1 MIQSQISNISI
12 YLPHSKL
19 TNAMLQ
25 DEFPDLKIK
34 ELTRLTG
41 VTSRAVAANNETS
54 VDMAVQAAE
63 ALFAQDELSKSVI
76 DFVIFC
82 SAGGD
87 YITPASACIIHDKL
101 GLPQQCGAFDF
112 NQGCTGYI
120 YGLSL
125 ADSLI
130 KAGNASYILLLTA
143 ETITKTIHP
152 KDKAN
157 RAIFGDA
164 ATASLIQ
171 VSQGGSKMGKF
182 FFGTDGS
189 RFDQIIIKQGRERF
203 PLPKFAEDD
212 FLDDFGNVRNHAN
225 FFMNGSEVFNFSVA
239 KAPELVKTLL
249 DQSGL
254 TFEDIALF
262 VFHQANQIILETH
275 GRKLKIPQEKIVIE
289 MDNTGNTVSSTIPI
303 ALQKAI
309 ESGKCKR
316 GDKILI
322 AGFGVGF
329 SWGGTIINFY

>member
-1 MIQSQISNISI
+1 
-12 YLPHSKL
+12 
-19 TNAMLQ
+19 
-25 DEFPDLKIK
+25 
-34 ELTRLTG
+34 
-41 VTSRAVAANNETS
+41 
-54 VDMAVQAAE
+54 MAVQAAE
-63 ALFAQDELSKSVI
+63 KLFSESEVSKSAI

-87 YITPASACIIHDKL
+87 YITPASACIIQDKL
-101 GLPQQCGAFDF
+101 GLSQQCGAFDF

-120 YGLSL
+120 YGISL

-130 KAGNASYILLLTA
+130 KAGNASNILLLTS

-171 VSQGGSKMGKF
+171 ISSGKSKMGQF
-182 FFGTDGS
+182 VFGTDGS
-189 RFDQIIIKQGRERF
+189 RFDQIIIKHGRERF
-203 PLPKFAEDD
+203 PLPQFAEAD

-225 FFMNGSEVFNFSVA
+225 FYMNGAEVFNFSVA
-239 KAPELVKTLL
+239 KAPELVNTLL
-249 DQSGL
+249 EQSNL
-254 TFEDIALF
+254 VLDDIDLF
-262 VFHQANQIILETH
+262 VFHQANQIILETI

-289 MDNTGNTVSSTIPI
+289 LENTGNTVSSTIPI

-309 ESGKCKR
+309 KTGKIKR

-329 SWGGTIINFY
+329 SWGGSVLDF

>member
-12 YLPHSKL
+12 YLPENKL
-19 TNAMLQ
+19 SNAMLQ
-25 DEFPDLKIK
+25 EEFPDLKIK

-41 VTSRAVAANNETS
+41 VFSRSIARTNETS
-54 VDMAVQAAE
+54 LDMAVQAAE
-63 ALFAQDELSKSVI
+63 ALFSENEISKSVI

-87 YITPASACIIHDKL
+87 YITPASACIIQDKL
-101 GLPQQCGAFDF
+101 KLSHQCGAFDF

-130 KAGNASYILLLTA
+130 KAGNASNILLLTS

-152 KDKAN
+152 KDRAN

-171 VSQGGSKMGKF
+171 ISMSDSKMGKF
-182 FFGTDGS
+182 IFGTDGS
-189 RFDQIIIKQGRERF
+189 RFDQIIIKHGSERF
-203 PLPKFAEDD
+203 PLPQFAEAD

-225 FFMNGSEVFNFSVA
+225 FYMNGSEVFNFSVE
-239 KAPELVKTLL
+239 KAPELVNTLL
-249 DQSGL
+249 EQSNL
-254 TFEDIALF
+254 ELDDIDLF
-262 VFHQANQIILETH
+262 VFHQANQIILETI
-275 GRKLKIPQEKIVIE
+275 GRKLKIPKEKIVIE
-289 MDNTGNTVSSTIPI
+289 LENTGNTVSSTIPI

-309 ESGKCKR
+309 ESGQCKR

-329 SWGGTIINFY
+329 SWGGSIIDF

>member
-1 MIQSQISNISI
+1 MIHSQISNISI
-12 YLPHSKL
+12 YLPQNKL

-25 DEFPDLKIK
+25 SEFPDLKIK

-41 VTSRAVAANNETS
+41 VFSRGIADENETS
-54 VDMAVQAAE
+54 LDMAVQAAK
-63 ALFAQDELSKSVI
+63 ALFSENEVSKSAI

-87 YITPASACIIHDKL
+87 YITPASACIIQDKL
-101 GLPQQCGAFDF
+101 GISQQCGAFDF

-130 KAGNASYILLLTA
+130 KAGNASRILLLTS

-171 VSQGGSKMGKF
+171 VSSDGSKMGKF
-182 FFGTDGS
+182 VFGTDGS

-203 PLPKFAEDD
+203 PLPQFAEDD

-225 FFMNGSEVFNFSVA
+225 FYMNGAEVFNFSVA
-239 KAPELVKTLL
+239 KAPELVNTLL
-249 DQSGL
+249 EESNLILD
-254 TFEDIALF
+254 DIDLF
-262 VFHQANQIILETH
+262 VFHQANQIILETI
-275 GRKLKIPQEKIVIE
+275 GRKLKISQEKIVIE
-289 MDNTGNTVSSTIPI
+289 LENTGNTVSSTIPI

-309 ESGKCKR
+309 ETGKCKR

-329 SWGGTIINFY
+329 SWGGSIIKF

>member
-1 MIQSQISNISI
+1 MIQSQISNISV
-12 YLPHSKL
+12 YLPQNKL

-25 DEFPDLKIK
+25 REFPDLKIK

-41 VTSRAVAANNETS
+41 VFSRGIAGENES
-54 VDMAVQAAE
+54 SLDMAVQAAE
-63 ALFAQDELSKSVI
+63 KLFSESEVSKSAI

-87 YITPASACIIHDKL
+87 YITPASACIIQDKL
-101 GLPQQCGAFDF
+101 GLSQQCGAFDF

-120 YGLSL
+120 YGISL

-130 KAGNASYILLLTA
+130 KAGNASNILLLTS

-171 VSQGGSKMGKF
+171 ISSGKSKMGQF
-182 FFGTDGS
+182 VFGTDGS
-189 RFDQIIIKQGRERF
+189 RFDQIIIKHGRERF
-203 PLPKFAEDD
+203 PLPQFAEAD

-225 FFMNGSEVFNFSVA
+225 FYMNGAEVFNFSVA
-239 KAPELVKTLL
+239 KAPELVNTLL
-249 DQSGL
+249 EQSNL
-254 TFEDIALF
+254 VLDDIDLF
-262 VFHQANQIILETH
+262 VFHQANQIILETI

-289 MDNTGNTVSSTIPI
+289 LENTGNTVSSTIPI

-309 ESGKCKR
+309 KTGKIKR

-329 SWGGTIINFY
+329 SWGGSVLDF

>member
-1 MIQSQISNISI
+1 MIQNQISNISI
-12 YLPHSKL
+12 YLPKSRL

-25 DEFPDLKIK
+25 AEFPDLKIK

-41 VTSRAVAANNETS
+41 VFSRGIAAENETS

-63 ALFAQDELSKSVI
+63 KLFSENEISKSAI

-87 YITPASACIIHDKL
+87 YITPASACIIQDKL
-101 GLPQQCGAFDF
+101 GLPQQCGVFDF

-130 KAGNASYILLLTA
+130 KAGNASRILLLTS

-171 VSQGGSKMGKF
+171 ISSGKSKMGKF
-182 FFGTDGS
+182 VFGTDGS

-203 PLPKFAEDD
+203 PLPQFAEAD

-225 FFMNGSEVFNFSVA
+225 FYMNGSEVFNFSVA
-239 KAPELVKTLL
+239 KAPELVNTLL
-249 DQSGL
+249 EQSKL
-254 TFEDIALF
+254 VLDDIDLF
-262 VFHQANQIILETH
+262 VFHQANQIILETI

-289 MDNTGNTVSSTIPI
+289 LENTGNTVSSTIPI

-309 ESGKCKR
+309 ETGKCKR

-329 SWGGTIINFY
+329 SWGGSIIEF